1 MTRETILAAMDSL
14 TEFRHKHPVISIIL
28 SLLVTAA
35 CVGGIYL
42 IIVNFPRFIPCFSGD
57 GCR

>member
-1 MTRETILAAMDSL
+1 MDSL
-14 TEFRHKHPVISIIL
+14 TEFRHKHPAISIIL